1 MRLYELMLIVAP
13 DVESSKIEELS
24 VKITKIIE
32 DGGGKVEKKD
42 MWGKKNLAYEIEKF
56 KEGFYIFY
64 SLSLLSTQPLI
75 LEKKLGQEDQ
85 IIRHLLIV
93 K

>member
-13 DVESSKIEELS
+13 DVESPKIEELS

-42 MWGKKNLAYEIEKF
+42 MWGKKNLAYEIAKF
-56 KEGFYIFY
+56 KEGFYILY
-64 SLSLLSTQPLI
+64 VLSLLPTQPSN
-75 LEKKLGQEDQ
+75 LEKKLGLEDQ

>member
-1 MRLYELMLIVAP
+1 MRSYELMLIVAP
-13 DVESSKIEELS
+13 DVESPKIEELS

-42 MWGKKNLAYEIEKF
+42 IWGKKNLTYKIAKF

-64 SLSLLSTQPLI
+64 SLNFLSTQPLI
-75 LEKKLGQEDQ
+75 LENKLSLENQ